1 MIVTEISAIDY
12 ELEGDADGETL
23 EGALELLF
31 TF

>member
-1 MIVTEISAIDY
+1 MLVAEISVIDY
-12 ELEGDADGETL
+12 KFEGGADGETL